1 MPEPLPAQPNV
12 SVIICAYTEDRWG
25 DLLVSVR
32 SVQQQTAPPAEVL
45 VVVDHNA
52 SLLRRSRRELP
63 GVVVIENA
71 GNPGLSAARNS
82 GVAAASGQ
90 VLAFLDDDATADPDW
105 LSRLGAGYRDPNVL
119 GVGGAV
125 EPVWL
130 AGRPAWFPEEF
141 DWVVGCTYRGM
152 PEQPVPVRNMI
163 GCNMSLR
170 REVFQCV
177 GGFLDG
183 VGRIGTR
190 PLGCEET
197 ELCIRARR
205 HWPGGILLYQP
216 LARVF
221 HRVPGSRAE
230 FRYFV
235 ARCLAEGHSKAL
247 VARLQGSRSG
257 LATERTYVLRTLPKG
272 VITGLKATTIHGDP
286 AGWRRSAAILF
297 GLACTS
303 AGYVAGAR
311 HGKGRSAQV
320 L

>member
-1 MPEPLPAQPNV
+1 MSSQLSV
-12 SVIICAYTEDRWG
+12 SVIICAYTEDRWD
-25 DLLVSVR
+25 DLLAAVR

-45 VVVDHNA
+45 VVVDHNP
-52 SLLRRSRRELP
+52 SLLRRSRQELA
-63 GVVVIENA
+63 GVDVIENE
-71 GNPGLSAARNS
+71 GQRGLSGARNS

-90 VLAFLDDDATADPDW
+90 VLAFLDDDATADADW
-105 LSRLGAGYRDPNVL
+105 LARLAAGYRDPRVL
-119 GVGGAV
+119 GVGGAI

-130 AGRPAWFPEEF
+130 AGRPAWFPDEF

-152 PEQPVPVRNMI
+152 PEQPVPVRNLI

-170 REVFQCV
+170 RAVFERV

-183 VGRIGTR
+183 IGRIGTK

-197 ELCIRARR
+197 ELCLRARR
-205 HWPGGILLYQP
+205 HWPDGIFLYQP

-235 ARCLAEGHSKAL
+235 ARCLAEGHSKAR
-247 VARLQGSRSG
+247 VARLAGSGPG
-257 LATERTYVLRTLPKG
+257 LATERTYVLRTLPRG
-272 VITGLKATTIHGDP
+272 VITGLKATTIGGDP

-297 GLACTS
+297 GLAFTT
-303 AGYVAGAR
+303 AGYLGAAR
-311 HGKGRSAQV
+311 QH
-320 L
+320 

>member
-1 MPEPLPAQPNV
+1 VNI
-12 SVIICAYTEDRWG
+12 SVIICAYTEERWG
-25 DLLVSVR
+25 DLLASVHSVR
-32 SVQQQTAPPAEVL
+32 QQTAPPAEIL
-45 VVVDHNA
+45 VVIDHNR
-52 SLLRRSRRELP
+52 SLLRRARQELR

-71 GNPGLSAARNS
+71 GSRGLSGARNS
-82 GVAAASGQ
+82 GLAAASGQ
-90 VLAFLDDDATADPDW
+90 VLAFLDDDATAHPDW
-105 LSRLGAGYRDPNVL
+105 LRRLGAGYQDPKVL
-119 GVGGAV
+119 GVGGAI
-125 EPVWL
+125 EPLWL

-152 PEQPVPVRNMI
+152 PEQPAPVRNLI

-170 REVFQCV
+170 HEVFEGV

-205 HWPGGILLYQP
+205 HWPEGLFVYEP
-216 LARVF
+216 LARVS
-221 HRVPGSRAE
+221 HRVPSSRAE

-235 ARCLAEGHSKAL
+235 ARCLAEGHSKAV
-247 VARLQGSRSG
+247 VAHLAGSRPG

-272 VITGLKATTIHGDP
+272 VIRGLKATTMGGDP
-286 AGWRRSAAILF
+286 AGWRRSAAILC
-297 GLACTS
+297 GLAFTS
-303 AGYVAGAR
+303 AGYIDAAR
-311 HGKGRSAQV
+311 QRSRQSAPV